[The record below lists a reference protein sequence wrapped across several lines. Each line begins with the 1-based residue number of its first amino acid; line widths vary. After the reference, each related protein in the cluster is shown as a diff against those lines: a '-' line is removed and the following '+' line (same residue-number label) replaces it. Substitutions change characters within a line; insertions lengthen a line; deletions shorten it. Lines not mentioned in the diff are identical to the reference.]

1 MALSQSD
8 NQSNDRREPVK
19 STEDLRPLCYKPD
32 LSATKQAIPQV
43 TKLLIVDDEPTIVNI
58 LSTLLS
64 AEGYEV
70 NTALSGEA
78 ALEYLQVQA
87 VDVLVT
93 DIRMDG
99 MNGFELITEAR
110 KLDPYVQVIVITAHD
125 CYDSIRQ
132 ALQHDAYDYLA
143 KPLENHD
150 VILSS
155 INRAS
160 AAARLQRANSN
171 LLEQLRASHAMIEDA
186 NRRLRELNDELIVR
200 ANTDGL
206 TELYNR
212 RHLDESLD
220 QEVSRRNRYPDPLS
234 LVMLDIDRFK
244 DFNDRHGH
252 EGGDT
257 ALQLI
262 SSVLKASARNIDV
275 VGRFGGEEFVV
286 ILPKTEPESAMVF
299 AERLRRTIETTPVKI
314 GSKLCRLTASIGVTG
329 VEKERLAVT
338 SQQMM
343 AAADEALYRAKDA
356 GRNTVIL
363 RKPELPDAD
372 DSEDLQSTG

>member
-1 MALSQSD
+1 
-8 NQSNDRREPVK
+8 
-19 STEDLRPLCYKPD
+19 
-32 LSATKQAIPQV
+32 
-43 TKLLIVDDEPTIVNI
+43 
-58 LSTLLS
+58 
-64 AEGYEV
+64 
-70 NTALSGEA
+70 
-78 ALEYLQVQA
+78 
-87 VDVLVT
+87 
-93 DIRMDG
+93 
-99 MNGFELITEAR
+99 
-110 KLDPYVQVIVITAHD
+110 
-125 CYDSIRQ
+125 
-132 ALQHDAYDYLA
+132 
-143 KPLENHD
+143 
-150 VILSS
+150 
-155 INRAS
+155 
-160 AAARLQRANSN
+160 
-171 LLEQLRASHAMIEDA
+171 MIEDA

-286 ILPKTEPESAMVF
+286 ILPKTTPKSAMVF
-299 AERLRRTIETTPVKI
+299 AERLRRMIETTPVKI

-329 VEKERLAVT
+329 VYREQPAVT
-338 SQQMM
+338 PQQMM
-343 AAADEALYRAKDA
+343 AAADEA
-356 GRNTVIL
+356 
-363 RKPELPDAD
+363 
-372 DSEDLQSTG
+372 